1 MSEPTG
7 ASPRAA
13 SSDAGLL
20 LTGRLEETSFADLMK
35 SLGRSRETALVT
47 LSRETVRKTVYVQEG
62 RVIFAQSSDPDERL
76 GETMLRDGMI
86 SVDQYDESVKLIRP
100 GKRQGT
106 ILVELGY
113 VTPAELV
120 KGVKSQVEHVVLNL
134 FTWRTGEYRI
144 EIREFDTRDIITLNI
159 STENLIYAGV
169 KRGAGWSQVLRGVGG
184 TLDTVLDRA
193 PDADTRLYKLDLTDD
208 EAHVYSLANGRLSI
222 AQIAAMSYM
231 SNFDTCVTLYG
242 LTCCGILNVVSSKDA
257 ESLFREQ
264 VAEFEI
270 IEIRDRVDAFNDI
283 LRLACEQVAP
293 HVGARMKAFLDEC
306 MAEVIDEHY
315 DALREVEIST
325 YEIDPDLVIENV
337 REVDAGSR
345 RRVVEEALAAVL
357 STLLLKV
364 RLEVSAELE
373 QQLAQQASA
382 MRRK

>member
-1 MSEPTG
+1 VSEPTG